1 VDAAVLSRGR
11 SERVAHQALE
21 ADVSAPGR
29 LEAMGPLGLR
39 PLQRVLRLD
48 GLVDL
53 LDRLCRRLAED
64 ALEQGVGPGL
74 TGVRGDEVDQ
84 ALDGAPLVGVGG
96 LLLQRGGQ
104 LRARQDGRHGGAPD
118 AELPIHL
125 LERAL
130 PPGDR
135 LARAGGRVVDRA
147 HRVQEPRERL
157 LGRGLVHGKE
167 HLGHAGLPRDLSAAN
182 AETSKHPEFN
192 VHGSSL
198 VTGVP
203 EEPLRAL
210 RNAVPAWVAPV
221 ARARRGRRAP
231 PPSALEEGRPGATVP
246 EPGSFRSVDL
256 SHCSADL
263 GHRAGAREL
272 PSRSFELPS
281 RSFELPSRSFELPSR
296 SFGLPSRSFELPS
309 RSFEPPSRS
318 FEPPSRSFEPPSRSF
333 VPPSRSFVPPSRRS
347 EPPSRSFVPPSRR
360 SEPPSRSFV
369 PPSRRSEPPSGRSEP
384 PSGRSE
390 PPSGRSEPAVREV

>member
-1 VDAAVLSRGR
+1 MNAAVLSRGR

-21 ADVSAPGR
+21 SDVSVPGR
-29 LEAMGPLGLR
+29 LEGLGPLGLR

-53 LDRLCRRLAED
+53 LDGLCRRLAED

-84 ALDGAPLVGVGG
+84 ALDGAPFVGVGG

-135 LARAGGRVVDRA
+135 LARPGGRAVDRG

-167 HLGHAGLPRDLSAAN
+167 HLGRAGLPRGLSAAN
-182 AETSKHPEFN
+182 DETSKHPEFD

-221 ARARRGRRAP
+221 ARARRARRAP
-231 PPSALEEGRPGATVP
+231 TRSVSEEGRLGATVR

-256 SHCSADL
+256 SHSSVDL

-272 PSRSFELPS
+272 PSRRFEPPSRRFELPS
-281 RSFELPSRSFELPSR
+281 RSF
-296 SFGLPSRSFELPS
+296 
-309 RSFEPPSRS
+309 
-318 FEPPSRSFEPPSRSF
+318 
-333 VPPSRSFVPPSRRS
+333 VPPARRS
-347 EPPSRSFVPPSRR
+347 EPPSRSFVPPA
-360 SEPPSRSFV
+360 RSFV
-369 PPSRRSEPPSGRSEP
+369 PPACRSEPPSRRSEPPSRRSEP
-384 PSGRSE
+384 L
-390 PPSGRSEPAVREV
+390 VREV